1 MSLKVENISFY
12 YEDNHILDDISFE
25 LERGVYCCLLGSNG
39 VGKSTLFHL
48 ILKLN
53 ESYQGEIFLDGENIQ
68 EKSPKEMAE
77 KIAYIPQSHAPIFDY
92 LVKDVVLMSRAS
104 STGLFSS
111 PNKHNEKAAREALYR
126 VGIGH
131 LAEKIYT
138 QISGGERQLV
148 LIARAL
154 AQGSEIFIMDEPTSN
169 LDYGNQ
175 IRILDT
181 LRQLAREGYTI
192 LQSTHQ
198 PDHAFLYAD
207 RVIVLDKRKIIAKG
221 LPKQVLTK
229 EIIQNIYKINVE
241 ILSLFDHNIKLCIPS
256 QEIGYS

>member
-1 MSLKVENISFY
+1 MSLKIEDLSFSY
-12 YEDNHILDDISFE
+12 GKNHVLDGLSFE
-25 LERGVYCCLLGSNG
+25 LNRGVYCCLLGSNG

-53 ESYQGEIFLDGENIQ
+53 ENYRGEIFLDGENIKQ
-68 EKSPKEMAE
+68 KSPKEMAE

-92 LVKDVVLMSRAS
+92 QVKDVVLMSRAS

-111 PNKHNEKAAREALYR
+111 PNKHSKKAMEESLDR

-131 LAEKIYT
+131 LADKIYT

-154 AQGSEIFIMDEPTSN
+154 AQGSRIFIMDEPTSN

-175 IRILDT
+175 IRILNT

-207 RVIVLDKRKIIAKG
+207 RVIVLEKRNIIAEG
-221 LPKQVLTK
+221 LPKEVLTK